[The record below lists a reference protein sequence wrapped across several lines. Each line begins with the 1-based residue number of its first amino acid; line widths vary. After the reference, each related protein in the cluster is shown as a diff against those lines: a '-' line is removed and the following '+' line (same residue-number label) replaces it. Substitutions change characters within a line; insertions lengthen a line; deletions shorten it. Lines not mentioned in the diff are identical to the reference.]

1 MTLSWLPNALCVL
14 RMMLAAPTAWYL
26 YHQEFEIT
34 FAVFFVAAVTDG
46 LDGYLAKRFNW
57 TTELGKALD
66 PLADKLLLVTVFAT
80 LAVIGKVALWLA
92 VLVVLRDAVIT
103 FGAMIYRKWFGSL
116 ASAAPTLI
124 SKINTV
130 TQIVYV
136 LVAMLA
142 AIGAWSST
150 IVINALIYITA
161 ATTIIS
167 GADYIVTYSKRAA
180 VIHRG
185 RITAAK
191 S

>member
-1 MTLSWLPNALCVL
+1 
-14 RMMLAAPTAWYL
+14 
-26 YHQEFEIT
+26 
-34 FAVFFVAAVTDG
+34 
-46 LDGYLAKRFNW
+46 
-57 TTELGKALD
+57 
-66 PLADKLLLVTVFAT
+66 
-80 LAVIGKVALWLA
+80 
-92 VLVVLRDAVIT
+92 
-103 FGAMIYRKWFGSL
+103 MIYRKWFGSL